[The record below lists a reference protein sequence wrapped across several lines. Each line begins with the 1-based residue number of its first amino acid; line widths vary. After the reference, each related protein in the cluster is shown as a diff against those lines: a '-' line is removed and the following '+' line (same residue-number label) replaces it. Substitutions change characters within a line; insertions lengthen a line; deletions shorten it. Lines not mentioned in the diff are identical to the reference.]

1 MLLIERKAILKTKT
15 PVPVLYFVPQPL
27 DNLRLAHLC
36 GPLDEN
42 LRQISAAL
50 DLSIFRRGEKFI
62 VSGHNA
68 EKGLELLEKFY
79 TQAKKIISIDEVQLA
94 LVEQR
99 ANSSKKKAQ
108 EEGLEELSS
117 TTKSAKTSAPSK
129 TAKPATKT
137 SRVKKPPV
145 DLDEEVAPTEQAD
158 DEIESPILKTRR
170 SDLRGRTPH
179 QNTYLKAIL
188 EHDITFGVG
197 PAGTGKTYLAV
208 ACAVDALER
217 DAVKRIVLTRPAV
230 EAGERLGF
238 LPGDLAQKVDPYLR
252 PLYDALYDLLGF
264 DRTQKMFEK
273 QVIEIAPLAY
283 MRGRTLNHSFIILDE
298 AQNTTPEQM
307 KMFLTRIGFGSKAV
321 VTGDVTQIDLQRHQ
335 RSGLVDACQVL
346 RHVRGIAFNQ
356 FTSVDVVR
364 HPLVG
369 RIVDAYEEATQHQ
382 DQQDAE
388 IVSLKHATAMS
399 KSKRR

>member
-1 MLLIERKAILKTKT
+1 MMAKT
-15 PVPVLYFVPQPL
+15 PVPVSHFIPQPL
-27 DNLRLAHLC
+27 DNTRLAHLC

-50 DLSIFRRGEKFI
+50 DVTIFRRGEKFI
-62 VSGHNA
+62 ISGHNA
-68 EKGLELLEKFY
+68 ERALELLEQFY
-79 TQAKKIISIDEVQLA
+79 LLAKKPVSVDEVQLA
-94 LVEQR
+94 LVEQT
-99 ANSSKKKAQ
+99 AHQNQKMPPLAAVEDFT
-108 EEGLEELSS
+108 EEASAGEL
-117 TTKSAKTSAPSK
+117 
-129 TAKPATKT
+129 
-137 SRVKKPPV
+137 
-145 DLDEEVAPTEQAD
+145 
-158 DEIESPILKTRR
+158 ESPVLKTRR

-179 QNTYLKAIL
+179 QTQYLRAVV
-188 EHDITFGVG
+188 EHDITFGIG

-217 DAVKRIVLTRPAV
+217 DAVKRIILTRPAV

-283 MRGRTLNHSFIILDE
+283 MRGRTLNHAFIILDE

-321 VTGDVTQIDLQRHQ
+321 VTGDATQVDLQRGQ
-335 RSGLVDACQVL
+335 KSGLIDACHVL
-346 RHVRGIAFNQ
+346 KDVRGIAFTQ
-356 FTSVDVVR
+356 FTSADVVR

-369 RIVDAYEEATQHQ
+369 RIVDAYETASAGTTAQNAALDLLKNTTQFSSNHHGR
-382 DQQDAE
+382 
-388 IVSLKHATAMS
+388 K
-399 KSKRR
+399 K

>member
-1 MLLIERKAILKTKT
+1 LKTKN

-36 GPLDEN
+36 GPMDEN
-42 LRQISAAL
+42 LRQISSAL
-50 DLSIFRRGEKFI
+50 DLSIFRRGERFI
-62 VSGHNA
+62 VSGTNA
-68 EKGLELLEKFY
+68 ELGLELLEKFY
-79 TQAKKIISIDEVQLA
+79 AQAKKIISIDEVQLA

-99 ANSSKKKAQ
+99 AAASLKRDEEFAVPLAAASTSKA
-108 EEGLEELSS
+108 
-117 TTKSAKTSAPSK
+117 KSKVANVASKTSVGRA
-129 TAKPATKT
+129 
-137 SRVKKPPV
+137 KKPLPEPV
-145 DLDEEVAPTEQAD
+145 LDVDSQIDAGAV
-158 DEIESPILKTRR
+158 ESPILKTRR
-170 SDLRGRTPH
+170 TDLRGRTPH

-283 MRGRTLNHSFIILDE
+283 MRGRTLNHSFVILDE

-335 RSGLVDACQVL
+335 KSGLIDACQVL
-346 RHVRGIAFNQ
+346 RDVRGIAFTH
-356 FTSVDVVR
+356 FSSVDVVR

-369 RIVDAYEEATQHQ
+369 RIVDAYAEANELQ
-382 DQQDAE
+382 DQHDAE
-388 IVSLKHATAMS
+388 IVNLKHATALS

>member
-1 MLLIERKAILKTKT
+1 MKTKT
-15 PVPVLYFVPQPL
+15 PLQPSYFIPEPL
-27 DNLRLAHLC
+27 DNTRLAHLC

-50 DLSIFRRGEKFI
+50 DVTIFRRGEKFI

-68 EKGLELLEKFY
+68 ERAVAILERFY
-79 TQAKKIISIDEVQLA
+79 AVANKIVPIEEVQLA

-99 ANSSKKKAQ
+99 SGLSLNPDIAAIEQAN
-108 EEGLEELSS
+108 
-117 TTKSAKTSAPSK
+117 AKTAEQTDMSEAS
-129 TAKPATKT
+129 T
-137 SRVKKPPV
+137 PV
-145 DLDEEVAPTEQAD
+145 
-158 DEIESPILKTRR
+158 LKTRR
-170 SDLRGRTPH
+170 ADLRGRTPH
-179 QNTYLKAIL
+179 QIQYIRAIL
-188 EHDITFGVG
+188 EHDIAFGVG

-238 LPGDLAQKVDPYLR
+238 LPGDMASKVDPYLR

-283 MRGRTLNHSFIILDE
+283 MRGRTLNHAFVILDE
-298 AQNTTPEQM
+298 AQNTTAEQM

-321 VTGDVTQIDLQRHQ
+321 ITGDVTQVDLHKTQ
-335 RSGLVDACQVL
+335 RSGLIDAVHVL
-346 RHVRGIAFNQ
+346 KDVRGIAFTQ
-356 FTSVDVVR
+356 FSSADVVR
-364 HPLVG
+364 HPLVA
-369 RIVDAYEEATQHQ
+369 RIVDAYESAAAIQELVALPQPATRN
-382 DQQDAE
+382 
-388 IVSLKHATAMS
+388 VRK
-399 KSKRR
+399 K